1 MSEIFPERQI
11 HNPYIFDKE
20 LIRWFQKLTVDYDV
34 RRDAIEVIPTPKPNP
49 SSLETWKLELSSW
62 PEFDEIGTPI
72 VKNYHP
78 TDIRLCEV
86 MLKHSKEKSNG
97 DEEAEA

>member
-20 LIRWFQKLTVDYDV
+20 LIRWFQNLTVDYDV
-34 RRDAIEVIPTPKPNP
+34 RRDAIEVIPVPKPNP
-49 SSLETWKLELSSW
+49 SSLETWKLDLSSW
-62 PEFDEIGTPI
+62 TEFDEVGTPI
-72 VKNYHP
+72 MKCYHP
-78 TDIRLCEV
+78 FDISLSEL
-86 MLKHSKEKSNG
+86 MLEHSREKSNG